1 MKLRGLKEDFE
12 EEANKSLN
20 FPKLLFSSMLTS
32 AELYL
37 SNNLPKIKNTIK
49 KTKSAPINLL
59 KRIKNI
65 QTIAKSGGIEKLLVF
80 PSFQN
85 IMPFNK
91 KLQSSKSDSKILRY
105 NPKINENSAKKAL
118 RHLYAGFL
126 GYNLKGYD
134 ANKRDYKAIN
144 KNKVAGFV
152 KYSMEK
158 YLKVFQYVL
167 AMAMP
172 QWNMP
177 WGSKNDY
184 DTLAHTVSP
193 NSSVDDES
201 LKYNFA
207 YSSLRYRIY

>member
-20 FPKLLFSSMLTS
+20 FTKLLFSSMLTS

-37 SNNLPKIKNTIK
+37 SNNIPKIKKAIRR
-49 KTKSAPINLL
+49 TKSTPVNLL

-65 QTIAKSGGIEKLLVF
+65 QTIAKSGGIE
-80 PSFQN
+80 
-85 IMPFNK
+85 